1 MLHPLLHV
9 LDHPLMAH
17 LLAQARDRA
26 TPSAVF
32 RSLLYRMGGLLAYEA
47 MRTFPQHPA
56 TITTPLEEMPVKRL
70 HLPITIVPILRAGL
84 GLAAGMLELLP
95 EARMGHIGLFRNEE
109 TLEPVTYYENLP
121 KDLSDGPVLLVD
133 PMLATGGS
141 ASEGI
146 RRLRKRGCKDVRFV
160 CLVASPQGVAKL
172 NEADPSVPITTAA
185 LDRQLNEKGYILPGL
200 GDAGDRLYGTG

>member
-1 MLHPLLHV
+1 MTQPHLHV
-9 LDHPLMAH
+9 LDHPLVGHM
-17 LLAQARDRA
+17 LAQAREVA
-26 TPSAVF
+26 TPSSAF
-32 RSLLYRMGGLLAYEA
+32 RGLLLRMGGLLAYEA
-47 MRTFPQHPA
+47 LRTAPHHKA
-56 TITTPLEEMPVKRL
+56 RIRTPLEEMEAVRL
-70 HLPITIVPILRAGL
+70 KMPITIVPILRAGL

-121 KDLSDGPVLLVD
+121 RDVEAGPVLLVD

-141 ASEGI
+141 ACEGI
-146 RRLRKRGCKDVRFV
+146 RRLRKRGCQDIRFV
-160 CLVASPQGVAKL
+160 CLVAAPEGVAKL
-172 NEADPSVPITTAA
+172 HDADPRVPITAAA